1 MAEQKAPDFKKR
13 ETTYRIIIAVLIL
26 AIGFLGW
33 QLFQTQTKV
42 ETVIVEKEKE
52 TSRLKG
58 ELDTLM
64 EKHKKIKDEYSAA
77 SKELKEKDSVIE
89 AKAEEIERLIARQA
103 DYNRIKR
110 KLEYLRN
117 SHQRY
122 VKQIDSLTTA
132 NKQLKREK
140 QDIQNK
146 YQTSRKEKEEVSEKK
161 EKLEKQVDKGAML
174 KAYNIRVD
182 AINMGF
188 WNKDKGKVTKKASK
202 LDKIRICF
210 TIGENLLA
218 EAGEKNI
225 YVRISRPDNK
235 ILYKREDD
243 YFEYNKEKM
252 KYSIK
257 KTIDYQNDKQE
268 HCLIWE
274 KDENVDEVME
284 GTYQVGIFIDD
295 QEVGQADMVLE
306 DSFF

>member
-13 ETTYRIIIAVLIL
+13 ETKYRIIIAVLIL
-26 AIGFLGW
+26 AIGILGW

-52 TSRLKG
+52 TSQLKG

-64 EKHKKIKDEYSAA
+64 EKHEKIKDEYSAA

-122 VKQIDSLTTA
+122 VKQIDSLVTA

-140 QDIQNK
+140 QNIQQK
-146 YQTSRKEKEEVSEKK
+146 YQTSRKEKEEVSEEK

-174 KAYNIRVD
+174 RAYNVRAE

-202 LDKIRICF
+202 LDKIRVCF

-218 EAGEKNI
+218 EAGEKTI
-225 YVRISRPDNK
+225 YIRIARPDGT
-235 ILYKREDD
+235 ILYKREED
-243 YFEYNKEKM
+243 FFKYNEEKM
-252 KYSIK
+252 QYSLK
-257 KTIDYQNDKQE
+257 KTIDYQNKKQE
-268 HCLIWE
+268 HCLVWE
-274 KDENVDEVME
+274 KDENVDEIME
-284 GTYQVGIFIDD
+284 GSYHVGIFVDN
-295 QEVGQADMVLE
+295 QEVGQTDMVLE